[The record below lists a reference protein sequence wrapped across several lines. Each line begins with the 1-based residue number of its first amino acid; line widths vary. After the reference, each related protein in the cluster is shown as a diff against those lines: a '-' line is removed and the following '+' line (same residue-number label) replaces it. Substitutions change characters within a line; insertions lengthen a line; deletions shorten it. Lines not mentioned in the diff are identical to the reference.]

1 MIRAMDYNI
10 ISLEKSNKN
19 FFLKVIED
27 SLVAVRKEKIAPN
40 SLEWKCELD
49 ALIEFNNSL

>member
-1 MIRAMDYNI
+1 MDYNI

-40 SLEWKCELD
+40 SLEWKCEMD